1 MKPLQWTEYTAPAGR
16 TVKTQSPASSVIA
29 ETVVIDGY
37 AVSRKDHAG
46 VLTTSSRAYTAS
58 GSTET
63 YTDARGNAAVTV
75 FDIAGRETARTDAAG
90 NTTAIQYDPSTASP
104 SCVTDAL
111 GNTACYAYDPRGRK
125 TAEYGT
131 ALQPSVFG
139 YDDADRLVSL
149 MTFRV
154 PGETIAADPRERTD
168 GDVTAWS
175 YDDASG
181 LMTVKTYAD
190 GHGESYSYD
199 DWNRLAVK
207 RQARTADGQGTPLAT
222 SYAYDSQTGN
232 LVSVTHN
239 DATPSITCTYNHL
252 NLLTQVTDD
261 SGTRTL
267 AYNQYN
273 EAESE
278 TAAGLAASALNYL
291 RDGLGRPSGY
301 SLHYGEGVV
310 QQTAWEYDGC
320 GRLSTVS
327 LNNGAD
333 PFVYGYHAVN
343 GLLETLDYPN
353 TLRRWYT
360 REEKRD
366 LLTRIDYMRP
376 GSVNYP
382 AKTDYAYDALGRPT
396 EKEGLLQYPCS

>member
-1 MKPLQWTEYTAPAGR
+1 MLAGKNISTDPRGNETLQWTEYTAPAGR

-239 DATPSITCTYNHL
+239 DATPSITCTYT
-252 NLLTQVTDD
+252 LTCSRRSRTIPARGRWLTTNIMKRNRKLRQGWRQARSTICATVWGGLRVTVCITGRALSSRRPGNMTVADVFLRFR
-261 SGTRTL
+261 SI
-267 AYNQYN
+267 
-273 EAESE
+273 
-278 TAAGLAASALNYL
+278 TAPIPSSMVTTPSTDCWKRLITPI
-291 RDGLGRPSGY
+291 PSG
-301 SLHYGEGVV
+301 
-310 QQTAWEYDGC
+310 DGTP
-320 GRLSTVS
+320 GKK
-327 LNNGAD
+327 NG
-333 PFVYGYHAVN
+333 
-343 GLLETLDYPN
+343 
-353 TLRRWYT
+353 
-360 REEKRD
+360 
-366 LLTRIDYMRP
+366 I
-376 GSVNYP
+376 
-382 AKTDYAYDALGRPT
+382 
-396 EKEGLLQYPCS
+396 C